1 MISGRPPDELSGP
14 QQLLSLP
21 LGGCYARA
29 AVIPSNRI
37 DGQTVSTTL
46 RTLSSTMSTA
56 IIRAR
61 SERPGRNWRIHSTRA
76 FTSSMDVIVTVA
88 AVREE

>member
-1 MISGRPPDELSGP
+1 MITGRPPDELSGP

-21 LGGCYARA
+21 LGGVYARA
-29 AVIPSNRI
+29 AVIPSNQI
-37 DGQTVSTTL
+37 DGSAISTTL

-61 SERPGRNWRIHSTRA
+61 LERPGRNWRIHSTRA
-76 FTSSMDVIVTVA
+76 FTSSLDVIVTVA
-88 AVREE
+88 AIREA

>member
-37 DGQTVSTTL
+37 DGSAISNTL

-61 SERPGRNWRIHSTRA
+61 SERPGRNWRIHSARA
-76 FTSSMDVIVTVA
+76 FTSSLDVIVTVA
-88 AVREE
+88 AIREA

>member
-1 MISGRPPDELSGP
+1 MMGGRPPDDTSGP
-14 QQLLSLP
+14 QQLLALP

-29 AVIPSNRI
+29 AVIPADHI
-37 DGQTVSTTL
+37 DKQMISTLL

-61 SERPGRNWRIHSTRA
+61 DEHPNRSWRIHSARA
-76 FTSSMDVIVTVA
+76 FTSSLDVVVTVA
-88 AVREE
+88 AIRET